1 MSTNASLPSDKQPEF
16 IRKQYEFAAHI
27 RDPENAPRPDDVES
41 RRMAIY
47 NELFYNNV
55 EGFISSGFPVIRSL
69 YADQDWHSLVRDFF
83 SSHHCKT
90 PLFLEIAQEFRH
102 YLESERNNLQDPPFL
117 KELAHYEWVETAIS
131 IAEEEID
138 DTDVDLTGDLIDG
151 IPVLSPLAMPLQY
164 QFDVQHIKPEYQPDN
179 APELPT
185 CIIVYRNRADKIG
198 FMEINP
204 VTLRLV
210 QLLAEQPEH
219 TGKQQLE
226 YIVKELNHPKPEV
239 VINGGTETLETLRDK
254 EIILGSRL

>member
-1 MSTNASLPSDKQPEF
+1 MSTNTSLPSDKQPEF

-47 NELFYNNV
+47 SELFYNNV
-55 EGFISSGFPVIRSL
+55 EGFISGGFPVIRSL
-69 YADQDWHSLVRDFF
+69 YSDQDWHSLVRCFF

-102 YLESERNNLQDPPFL
+102 YLESERDNPQDPPFL

-138 DTDVDLTGDLIDG
+138 DTNVNLTGNLLDG

-164 QFDVQHIKPEYQPDN
+164 QFDVQHIKSDYQPDN
-179 APELPT
+179 PPEQPT
-185 CIIVYRNRADKIG
+185 CIIVYRDRLDEIG
-198 FMEINP
+198 FMEINT

-210 QLLAEQPEH
+210 QLIAEHPGH
-219 TGKQQLE
+219 TGRQHLQQ
-226 YIVKELNHPKPEV
+226 IAKELNHPKLDV

-254 EIILGSRL
+254 EIIQGSRK